1 MKYFIYIAVTIATL
15 CVITEATPQRFQKLP
30 YYPPPTRPPR
40 PIRVRRD
47 ALSGSLASNPNGG
60 ADARLELGHAI
71 GDPNHNLIGSV
82 FAAGNTVKGP
92 VATGGTLAY
101 NNNGLGASLTKEH
114 IPGVRDSFTQSVN
127 ANLFKSGPHSVDANA
142 FKSQNTLAN
151 GFKFERNG
159 GGLSYGHANGHGAS
173 LTQSS
178 IPNFGKQLELAGK
191 ANLWSSQDRNTRLD
205 LGGSAS
211 KWTSGPFSNQ
221 KTNFGG
227 NLGLTH
233 YFG

>member
-1 MKYFIYIAVTIATL
+1 MKVLICLAVSIAVF
-15 CVITEATPQRFQKLP
+15 CVITEATPQRFQRLP
-30 YYPPPTRPPR
+30 YYLPSTSAPR
-40 PIRVRRD
+40 LIRVRRD
-47 ALSGSLASNPNGG
+47 ALSGSLVSNPNGG

-82 FAAGNTVKGP
+82 FAAGNTEKGP
-92 VATGGTLAY
+92 VASGGTLAY

-114 IPGVRDSFTQSVN
+114 IPGVRDSFTQSLN
-127 ANLFKSGPHSVDANA
+127 ANLYKNGPHSVDANV

-151 GFKFERNG
+151 GFQFERNG
-159 GGLSYGHANGHGAS
+159 GGLSYAHANGHGAS

-178 IPNFGKQLELAGK
+178 IPNFGKQLEFGGK

-205 LGGSAS
+205 LSGTAS
-211 KWTSGPFSNQ
+211 KWMSGPFSNQ
-221 KTNFGG
+221 KTDFGG